1 MSVAADLYQVLG
13 VDRGATAD
21 QIKRAY
27 RQLARQYHP
36 DANPDPAAAE
46 RIKEINAAYEVLSDP
61 AKRER
66 YDLYGDANA
75 SGSFTGLGDLGD
87 IMESFFG
94 SAFGGRARTR
104 GRPGGPA
111 RGADLSMRVRIGF
124 AEAVFGTTEKVP
136 ANILRSCERC
146 TGSGCEPGTFRI
158 RCDTCGGAGEQR
170 TTQRSIFGT
179 VMSSRPCPACRGE
192 GDVPAEPCSACRGFG
207 RIHREEEIEVAIPA
221 GIADGQALRLD
232 GRGEAGHRG
241 GPNGDLYVQVAV
253 EPDEF
258 FVRDGDDLVC
268 AMTIPFTA
276 AALGAEIPVRTLDG
290 EEQAKIAPGTQPGAT
305 LRLRGKGVPRLG
317 GRGRGDL
324 IVHVNVEVPAKL
336 DGEERKLL
344 ERFAQLRGERHGEVK
359 GILDRLKDAFRA

>member
-1 MSVAADLYQVLG
+1 MAADHYEVLG
-13 VDRGATAD
+13 VERGANAD
-21 QIKRAY
+21 EIKRAY
-27 RQLARQYHP
+27 RKLAREYHP

-46 RIKEINAAYEVLSDP
+46 HIKAVNAAYEVLSDP

-66 YDLYGDANA
+66 YDVYGDANA
-75 SGSFTGLGDLGD
+75 QAPFGGFGDLGD

-94 SAFGGRARTR
+94 SAFGGRGRGR

-111 RGADLSMRVRIGF
+111 RGADLSLRVEVGF
-124 AEAVFGTTEKVP
+124 AQAVFGTTEKVEVEV
-136 ANILRSCERC
+136 LRTCEAC
-146 TGSGCEPGTFRI
+146 TGSGCMPGTFRI
-158 RCDTCGGAGEQR
+158 ACTTCGGAGEQR

-192 GDVPAEPCSACRGFG
+192 GDVPADPCKECRGAG
-207 RIHREEEIEVAIPA
+207 RVHRRDEMEITVPA

-241 GPNGDLYVQVAV
+241 GPPGDLYVQVSV
-253 EPDEF
+253 VPHDF

-268 AMTIPFTA
+268 AMTIPLTV
-276 AALGAEIPVRTLDG
+276 AALGAEIPVRTL
-290 EEQAKIAPGTQPGAT
+290 EEEERLDVPAGTQPGAT

-324 IVHVNVEVPAKL
+324 IIHVNVEIPSKL
-336 DGEERKLL
+336 GGEERELL
-344 ERFAQLRGERHGEVK
+344 ERFAKMRGERTGEVK
-359 GILDRLKDAFRA
+359 GILDRIKDAFRA